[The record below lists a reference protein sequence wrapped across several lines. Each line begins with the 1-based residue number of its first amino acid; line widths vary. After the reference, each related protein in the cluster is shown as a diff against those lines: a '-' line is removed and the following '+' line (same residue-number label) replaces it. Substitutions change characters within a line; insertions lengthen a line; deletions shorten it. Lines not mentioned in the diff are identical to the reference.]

1 MMYRDGLQRKNDY
14 LMRVRTLE
22 FAEQQRVGL
31 LDANGIG
38 VATLRWLHS
47 VGLRTADQIMQTPTD
62 EIINR
67 IADSNPFPSDPR
79 HARVQ
84 VEIWKRGIRTRWR
97 EVVDEP
103 FPSHWLPEDA
113 QSQSRVRAAAPFWPA
128 PTRPPSGKRPDP
140 GCKMPRRMWIGSSS
154 RQLGAA

>member
-1 MMYRDGLQRKNDY
+1 
-14 LMRVRTLE
+14 MRVRTLE
-22 FAEQQRVGL
+22 FAEQQRVSL
-31 LDANGIG
+31 LDVRGIG
-38 VATLRWLHS
+38 IATLRWLYR
-47 VGLRTADQIMQTPTD
+47 VEVCTADQIMQTPTD

-67 IADSNPFPSDPR
+67 VSDSNPFPSDPH

-113 QSQSRVRAAAPFWPA
+113 DV
-128 PTRPPSGKRPDP
+128 
-140 GCKMPRRMWIGSSS
+140 
-154 RQLGAA
+154 